1 MGVGVGVI
9 LEGDGVGGIGV
20 LDGVGGIPPPD
31 EPPPDEPPPYGL
43 QHSSG
48 LLIES
53 VIFINNFFLLGKI
66 ISP

>member
-1 MGVGVGVI
+1 VGVGVGVI

-53 VIFINNFFLLGKI
+53 DN
-66 ISP
+66 